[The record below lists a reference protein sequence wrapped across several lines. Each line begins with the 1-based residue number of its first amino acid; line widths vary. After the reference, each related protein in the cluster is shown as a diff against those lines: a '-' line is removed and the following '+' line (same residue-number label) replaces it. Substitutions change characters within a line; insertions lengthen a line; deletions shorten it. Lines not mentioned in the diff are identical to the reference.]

1 MIGILKFFAVM
12 LLVIKGG
19 LYMEKTLYID
29 NTKLSVEVSDFDW
42 HQSQNEI
49 QCILIFLSIAD
60 KKRFIMELE
69 EEFYSL
75 QLDDMF
81 LSQHWYNDI
90 KDTQA
95 IVFGAYYSNP
105 PTTIDSF
112 SEQAQSL
119 HEEFVFNPD
128 EVIF

>member
-1 MIGILKFFAVM
+1 
-12 LLVIKGG
+12 
-19 LYMEKTLYID
+19 MEKTLYID
-29 NTKLSVEVSDFDW
+29 NTKFSVEVSDFDW

-49 QCILIFLSIAD
+49 QCILIFLSAAD
-60 KKRFIMELE
+60 KKRFITELK

-95 IVFGAYYSNP
+95 IVFRAYYSIP
-105 PTTIDSF
+105 PTDCCDES
-112 SEQAQSL
+112 SSSL
-119 HEEFVFNPD
+119 CDAFGCNPD

>member
-1 MIGILKFFAVM
+1 
-12 LLVIKGG
+12 
-19 LYMEKTLYID
+19 MEKTLYID

-49 QCILIFLSIAD
+49 QCILIFLSVAD
-60 KKRFIMELE
+60 KKRFIAELG

-95 IVFGAYYSNP
+95 IVFGAYYSTP
-105 PTTIDSF
+105 PTTNSDNKPST
-112 SEQAQSL
+112 SVY
-119 HEEFVFNPD
+119 EEFGFNPN

>member
-1 MIGILKFFAVM
+1 
-12 LLVIKGG
+12 
-19 LYMEKTLYID
+19 MEKTLYID
-29 NTKLSVEVSDFDW
+29 NLKFSVEVSNFDW

-49 QCILIFLSIAD
+49 QCILIFLSTAD
-60 KKRFIMELE
+60 KKRFITELK

-95 IVFGAYYSNP
+95 IIFGAYYSNP
-105 PTTIDSF
+105 PTTNSN
-112 SEQAQSL
+112 SEPSTSL
-119 HEEFVFNPD
+119 CEEFGFNPND
-128 EVIF
+128 IIF